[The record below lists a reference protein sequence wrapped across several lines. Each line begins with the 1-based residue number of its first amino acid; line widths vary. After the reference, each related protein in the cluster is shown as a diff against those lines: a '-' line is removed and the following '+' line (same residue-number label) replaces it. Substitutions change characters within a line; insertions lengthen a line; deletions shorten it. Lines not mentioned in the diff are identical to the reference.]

1 MPTSRILDEA
11 QKLYRVSDSLDSLA
25 DDYPAAS
32 DAIMVISGNV
42 RNSGSLLE
50 VLVATRFLPNP
61 GVQ

>member
-11 QKLYRVSDSLDSLA
+11 QKLYCVSDSLDSLA